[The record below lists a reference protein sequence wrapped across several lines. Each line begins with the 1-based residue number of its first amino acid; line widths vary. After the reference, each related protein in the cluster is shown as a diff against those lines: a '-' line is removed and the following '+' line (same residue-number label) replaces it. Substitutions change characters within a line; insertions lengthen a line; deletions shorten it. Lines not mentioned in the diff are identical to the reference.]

1 MGNPLIILILSMIG
15 AFVPTVIIAF
25 MVMLVACFEV
35 FCFSPILG
43 GVVLAVLIILYCL
56 FIPFSFWIVTATNI
70 DKIFEENDK
79 IKIIIPKDIYSITPS
94 FLEEYFY
101 NVVKKYGKNDVESR
115 LEWETNGYSINE
127 ALSEAF
133 ERILRRINGLDK

>member
-1 MGNPLIILILSMIG
+1 MNNIIDLDAYRTQLGS
-15 AFVPTVIIAF
+15 TKSK
-25 MVMLVACFEV
+25 V
-35 FCFSPILG
+35 FTGRDRGEDVRVRS
-43 GVVLAVLIILYCL
+43 
-56 FIPFSFWIVTATNI
+56 NI

-115 LEWETNGYSINE
+115 LEWETNGYSIHE